1 MDRFSTQSIHIIGVL
16 IIIDLITPTFSSAQ
30 IGIQPPVYDVNS
42 YSDSIRFSF
51 PKPILPLRNWQD
63 PIEQYFEIMHDD
75 NKLDINHY
83 ISPNFIPKDPFKL
96 DTRSSSYY
104 VPRMVRDELN
114 LIMNRPRDNAF
125 LPILPVAFLAIQL
138 ASQYLIVQQKT
149 EITVTDVKN
158 AEEGYPI
165 LEELWKKNPQTLSEL
180 YQSDSLQD
188 KYSMLELQR
197 LMGILVDNKLVKR
210 KLVEKSETQFFY
222 ALEKMRYD
230 QLAEQVKIEKYESAD
245 TTRFP

>member
-1 MDRFSTQSIHIIGVL
+1 
-16 IIIDLITPTFSSAQ
+16 
-30 IGIQPPVYDVNS
+30 
-42 YSDSIRFSF
+42 
-51 PKPILPLRNWQD
+51 
-63 PIEQYFEIMHDD
+63 
-75 NKLDINHY
+75 
-83 ISPNFIPKDPFKL
+83 
-96 DTRSSSYY
+96 
-104 VPRMVRDELN
+104 MVRDELN

-165 LEELWKKNPQTLSEL
+165 LERLWKKNPQTLSEL